1 MLEPGPGIL
10 LIAEPFL
17 KDPNFM
23 RTVVLIC
30 EHQPEGTFGFV
41 INKAFDHS
49 LSELMNDMDDL
60 DIPVFY
66 GGPVQM
72 DTIHFLHT
80 VPDLIDGGVAVNN
93 GIYWGGNFET
103 AISLLRQGIINSENI
118 RFFLGYSG
126 WGEGQLTDEMKEK
139 SWLTG
144 TANSKLVFKVET
156 AEIWKSALKQLGG
169 DYEMMIN
176 YPIDPQLN

>member
-80 VPDLIDGGVAVNN
+80 VPDLIEGGVAVNN

-103 AISLLRQGIINSENI
+103 AISLLRQGIINSDNI

-144 TANSKLVFKVET
+144 TANRKLVFKDAT
-156 AEIWKSALKQLGG
+156 AEIWKNALKELGG
-169 DYEMMIN
+169 DYELMIN
-176 YPIDPQLN
+176 YPSDPQLN

>member
-1 MLEPGPGIL
+1 MQEPGPGIL

-41 INKAFDHS
+41 INKAFEHT
-49 LSELMNDMDDL
+49 LNELMNDMDDL
-60 DIPVFY
+60 QIPVYY

-80 VPDLIDGGVAVNN
+80 VPDLIEGGFEVGH
-93 GIYWGGNFET
+93 GIHWGGDFET
-103 AISLLRQGIINSENI
+103 AISLLRDGIIDSKMI

-126 WGEGQLTDEMKEK
+126 WGEGQLGEEMKEK

-144 TANSKLVFKVET
+144 TATKKLVFYDHT
-156 AEIWKSALKQLGG
+156 SEIWKNALKELGG
-169 DYEMMIN
+169 EYEMMVN

>member
-17 KDPNFM
+17 KDPNFK

-41 INKAFDHS
+41 LNKAIEYL
-49 LSELMNDMDDL
+49 LSDLVNDLDDL
-60 DIPVFY
+60 SIPVFY

-80 VPDLIDGGVAVNN
+80 VPNLIDGAVEIAPGVH
-93 GIYWGGNFET
+93 WGGDFET
-103 AISLLRQGIINSENI
+103 AISLLRQGVIDPHKI

-126 WGEGQLTDEMKEK
+126 WAEGQLTEEMKGK

-144 TANSKLVFKVET
+144 TANHKLVFKDKLD
-156 AEIWKSALKQLGG
+156 EIWKNAVLQLGEE
-169 DYEMMIN
+169 YELMIN
-176 YPIDPQLN
+176 FPTDPQLN